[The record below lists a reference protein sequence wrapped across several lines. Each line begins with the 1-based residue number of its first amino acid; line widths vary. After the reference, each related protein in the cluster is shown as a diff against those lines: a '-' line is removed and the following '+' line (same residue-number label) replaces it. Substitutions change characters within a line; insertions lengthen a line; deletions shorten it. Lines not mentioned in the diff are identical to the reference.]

1 MKKNSESKKQLY
13 RIYLPVNL
21 ADRRMSKKKKK
32 NIFYYLIYAIVTLS
46 KMAGK
51 TGPFL

>member
-21 ADRRMSKKKKK
+21 ADRRMSKKKI
-32 NIFYYLIYAIVTLS
+32 NFFSYLIYDIVTLS